1 MLPIAIL
8 ALLLVGATGFAVA
21 SVRALAPRHGTLDVP
36 WRRQFLSEF
45 DRDGLPANVLVEAF
59 EALGRRTAGFGQR
72 VRKSADLA
80 TDLGLSAADVEDIA
94 LLVVARCDGAL
105 PTAAD
110 LNALDRSVRT
120 VGDLVRFLAPFCVAP
135 GSGRARLALMA

>member
-21 SVRALAPRHGTLDVP
+21 SIRALAPRHGALDVP

-45 DRDGLPANVLVEAF
+45 DREGLPANVLVETF
-59 EALGRRTAGFGQR
+59 EALGRRAVGRGAHVTRGAHLM
-72 VRKSADLA
+72 A
-80 TDLGLSAADVEDIA
+80 DLGLSAADVEDVA
-94 LLVVARCDGAL
+94 LLVVARCDGRL

-110 LNALDRSVRT
+110 LNALDNAVQT
-120 VGDLVRFLAPFCVAP
+120 VGELIRFLTPFCTAP

>member
-8 ALLLVGATGFAVA
+8 TFLLVGATGFAVA
-21 SVRALAPRHGTLDVP
+21 SVRALAPSRGTLDAP

-45 DRDGLPANVLVEAF
+45 DHEGLPANVLVETY
-59 EALGRRTAGFGQR
+59 EALGRRTTGNGAR
-72 VRKSADLA
+72 VRRGADLA
-80 TDLGLSAADVEDIA
+80 LDLGLSDADVEDVA
-94 LLVVARCDGAL
+94 LLVVARCDGEL

-110 LNALDRSVRT
+110 LNALDIGVRT
-120 VGDLVRFLAPFCVAP
+120 VGELVRFVTPFCVAP

>member
-8 ALLLVGATGFAVA
+8 SLLLTGATGFAVA
-21 SVRALAPRHGTLDVP
+21 SIRALAPRRGALDVP
-36 WRRQFLSEF
+36 WRRHFLSEF
-45 DRDGLPANVLVEAF
+45 DREGLPANLLIETY
-59 EALGRRTAGFGQR
+59 EALGRRVTACGSR
-72 VRKSADLA
+72 VVRGADLMV
-80 TDLGLSAADVEDIA
+80 DLGLSPADIEDVA

-110 LNALDRSVRT
+110 LNALDVSVRT
-120 VGDLVRFLAPFCVAP
+120 VGELVRFLTPFCMAR

>member
-8 ALLLVGATGFAVA
+8 SLLLVGATGFAVA
-21 SVRALAPRHGTLDVP
+21 SVRALAPRHGALDVP

-45 DRDGLPANVLVEAF
+45 DGEGLSANVLVETY
-59 EALGRRTAGFGQR
+59 EALGRRTVGRGAR
-72 VRKSADLA
+72 VMRGADLSA
-80 TDLGLSAADVEDIA
+80 DLGLSAADVEDVA
-94 LLVVARCDGAL
+94 LLVVARCDGSL

-110 LNALDRSVRT
+110 LNALDHAVRT
-120 VGDLVRFLAPFCVAP
+120 VGELVRFVTPFCTAP